1 MDCHHEQKKQL
12 WEENKLETRKGNI
25 FHLFQRLIHSAGNFV
40 IRPASTWRIH
50 VYCFYVLSNSSIEGF
65 VRPSEYP

>member
-25 FHLFQRLIHSAGNFV
+25 FHLFQRLIHSAGNFCHPPCKYMADTRLLLLGLEQLFNRRV
-40 IRPASTWRIH
+40 CAT
-50 VYCFYVLSNSSIEGF
+50 V
-65 VRPSEYP
+65 